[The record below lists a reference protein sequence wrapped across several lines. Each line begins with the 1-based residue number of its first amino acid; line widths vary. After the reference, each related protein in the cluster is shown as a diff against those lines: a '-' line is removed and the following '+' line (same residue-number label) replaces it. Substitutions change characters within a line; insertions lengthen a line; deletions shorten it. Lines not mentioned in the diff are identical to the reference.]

1 MNLKMLLPAVL
12 ATAVTFA
19 VASDIAANNP
29 PLLTPMKTASAGAD
43 PIFRGF
49 SKDRSTIS
57 THLVHADARQVTLDR
72 ETLSLGSLGV
82 AYKKYS
88 YRNPSG
94 TIVWYGTFGK
104 RFGALH
110 KERQRLTGEI
120 ADDPLNSIMIVRNEN
135 NLTATAVVKGR
146 TYRLEP
152 MFNGGHV
159 LAEIDT
165 SKLPPE
171 AAPEE
176 APSPRGGFDPGTI
189 LQAAKTGS
197 PGKAVAQAPATIRV
211 MVVWTASAAGLV
223 ADRVAA
229 TDQAIAL
236 TNDAFINSGVNA
248 RVELALREVAWH
260 YAGGATVQEDRQ
272 RFANT
277 TDGFLDN
284 YHAKRDEVKA
294 DVMVI
299 VSGKGNVCGSAI
311 MNANAERAFMGVY
324 ANCMGSVPTFAH
336 ELGHVFGASHE
347 REESVNPYYTY
358 GYGYYSPTKK
368 WRTVLAYGC
377 PLDTLPGTCPRI
389 SYYSN
394 PNNTYNGERMGT
406 ATANNARVLN
416 ERASTVAAF
425 R

>member
-12 ATAVTFA
+12 ATAVIVA

-82 AYKKYS
+82 AHKKYS

-104 RFGALH
+104 RFGASH
-110 KERQRLTGEI
+110 KARERLTGEI

-135 NLTATAVVKGR
+135 NLAGTAVVKGR

-152 MFNGGHV
+152 MFNGGHI

-165 SKLPPE
+165 SRLPPE
-171 AAPEE
+171 AP
-176 APSPRGGFDPGTI
+176 PLRDGFDPGTI
-189 LQAAKTGS
+189 LPAAKTGS

-211 MVVWTASAAGLV
+211 LVLWTANAAGLV
-223 ADRVAA
+223 ADRKVA
-229 TDQAIAL
+229 TDEAIAV
-236 TNDAFINSGVNA
+236 TNAALANSGVNA
-248 RVELALREVAWH
+248 TVELAFRDVAWN
-260 YAGGATVQEDRQ
+260 YAGATTVGDDRQ

-277 TDGFLDN
+277 TDGYLDN

-299 VSGKGNVCGSAI
+299 VSGAANVCGSALLK
-311 MNANAERAFMGVY
+311 ASAAGAFMGVH
-324 ANCMGSVPTFAH
+324 ARCMGTATTFAH
-336 ELGHVFGASHE
+336 ELGHIFGATHE
-347 REESVNPYYTY
+347 KEASDNPHYTY

-368 WRTVLAYGC
+368 WATVMAYGC
-377 PLDTLPGTCPRI
+377 PLTNPGGCPGI

-394 PNNTYNGERMGT
+394 PDKTYNGEKMGT